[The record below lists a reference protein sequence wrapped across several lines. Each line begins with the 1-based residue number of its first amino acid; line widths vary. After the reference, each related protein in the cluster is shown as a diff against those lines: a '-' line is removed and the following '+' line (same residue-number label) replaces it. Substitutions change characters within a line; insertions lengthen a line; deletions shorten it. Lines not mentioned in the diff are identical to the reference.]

1 MASHCRA
8 WMGPDGT
15 EALMDTR
22 MMFGCRAA
30 ASWGQR
36 CSGFL
41 AWSVQ
46 QVMDKVRPKSPEV
59 LRAYELLAASDA
71 IPEAAKRYRCA
82 YISSF
87 LDDLP
92 FVCVKSVA
100 DDFQMVQAAMW
111 HELGFAPQGKKCWWE
126 GGFGTK

>member
-8 WMGPDGT
+8 WMGPEGS
-15 EALMDTR
+15 EALLDAR

-30 ASWGQR
+30 ASWGQH
-36 CSGFL
+36 CPGFL

-46 QVMDKVRPKSPEV
+46 QVMDRVLPKSPLV
-59 LRAYELLAASDA
+59 RRAYELLEQSKD
-71 IPEAAKRYRCA
+71 IPEVDKRFRCA

-92 FVCVKSVA
+92 MVCVAGVA
-100 DDFQMVQAAMW
+100 DEFQMIQAAMW
-111 HELGFAPQGKKCWWE
+111 QELGFVPQGKKCWWE
-126 GGFGTK
+126 GGFAPQ

>member
-1 MASHCRA
+1 
-8 WMGPDGT
+8 MGPDGT
-15 EALMDTR
+15 EALLDSR

-30 ASWGQR
+30 VSWGQR

-46 QVMDKVRPKSPEV
+46 QVMDRVVPKSPLV
-59 LRAYELLAASDA
+59 RRAYELLAQSTEVGERD
-71 IPEAAKRYRCA
+71 KRFRCA

-92 FVCVKSVA
+92 MVCVASVA
-100 DDFQMVQAAMW
+100 DEFQMIQAAMW
-111 HELGFAPQGKKCWWE
+111 QELGFVPQGKKCWWE
-126 GGFGTK
+126 GGFASK

>member
-1 MASHCRA
+1 
-8 WMGPDGT
+8 
-15 EALMDTR
+15 
-22 MMFGCRAA
+22 
-30 ASWGQR
+30 
-36 CSGFL
+36 
-41 AWSVQ
+41 
-46 QVMDKVRPKSPEV
+46 MDKVRPKSPEV
-59 LRAYELLAASDA
+59 LRAYELLAESDA

-92 FVCVKSVA
+92 LVCVKSVA

-126 GGFGTK
+126 GGFDTK

>member
-8 WMGPDGT
+8 RMGPDGT
-15 EALMDTR
+15 EALLDSR

-46 QVMDKVRPKSPEV
+46 QIMDQVQPKSEV
-59 LRAYELLAASDA
+59 VQRAYELLAMSSD
-71 IPEAAKRYRCA
+71 IPHEDKRFRCA
-82 YISSF
+82 YISAF

-92 FVCVKSVA
+92 LVCVQSVA
-100 DDFQMVQAAMW
+100 EEFEMIQAAMW
-111 HELGFAPQGKKCWWE
+111 HELGFEPQGKKCWWE
-126 GGFGTK
+126 GGFASK